1 MTIVP
6 HNALSCPF
14 HFLYSAIIEIL
25 SRNSPALQRYK
36 ITTKTNQVSL
46 SLIVFPHS
54 ITHFQDNLTEEDIEK
69 LKVARAESRKF
80 ALSSTSLTSSK
91 TQKLWESL
99 DDIEVIRG
107 QVKIPYKVSI
117 KQVIVHSGPLSCS

>member
-1 MTIVP
+1 MFSA
-6 HNALSCPF
+6 ALSTSC
-14 HFLYSAIIEIL
+14 IQQVIEIL

>member
-1 MTIVP
+1 M
-6 HNALSCPF
+6 
-14 HFLYSAIIEIL
+14 
-25 SRNSPALQRYK
+25 
-36 ITTKTNQVSL
+36 
-46 SLIVFPHS
+46 
-54 ITHFQDNLTEEDIEK
+54 THFQDNLTEEDIAK

-107 QVKIPYKVSI
+107 QVKYSLKFNYNFFIRTL
-117 KQVIVHSGPLSCS
+117 QL

>member
-1 MTIVP
+1 MLSA
-6 HNALSCPF
+6 ALSTSC
-14 HFLYSAIIEIL
+14 IQQVIEIL

-117 KQVIVHSGPLSCS
+117 KQVIVNSGPLSCS